1 MPDGGRVTIETA
13 NAELDEAYA
22 EQHEDVTAG
31 AYVVISV
38 LDTGAG
44 MDAETSARAFEPF
57 FTTKPQ
63 GKGTGL
69 GLSVV
74 YGIVRQMGGH
84 VRLYSK
90 PGTGTMFRVHFPRTL
105 DPEGGVRP
113 SHSMVASLR
122 GTETVL
128 LVEDDDQVRA
138 LARTVL
144 RRNGY
149 EVLEAQ
155 NAGEALLL
163 SDKFAGEIHLL
174 LTDVVMPRVDGR
186 ELATRLAKARPAMT
200 ILLFSGYSDEPSAG
214 DGPVPAHGFLQK
226 PITPETL
233 LAKVRELLDA
243 RAAC

>member
-1 MPDGGRVTIETA
+1 
-13 NAELDEAYA
+13 
-22 EQHEDVTAG
+22 
-31 AYVVISV
+31 
-38 LDTGAG
+38 
-44 MDAETSARAFEPF
+44 
-57 FTTKPQ
+57 
-63 GKGTGL
+63 
-69 GLSVV
+69 
-74 YGIVRQMGGH
+74 MGGH